1 MKVYDYI
8 QMHMFVC
15 IKNTQITIMKLFS
28 KNKLK
33 LLKLFYDHPASQF
46 YIQEIGRKLGKK
58 PGVFQRALNNLYK
71 DGLLL
76 SEYKANAR
84 FFRINTNNPIYSE
97 LKSIVSKTAC
107 ACLIL
112 TFSCAGFIFA
122 QDSSLSLRD
131 TILTAFKSN
140 IDIQIQ
146 EQDLTIAR
154 ADILGAKSEFLPQ
167 LDLNAGYTRNG
178 AVAATL
184 AQGKKDP
191 GIFTGYKNDNSLG
204 ASLSQVIYN
213 GGFNTA
219 NLKQARLSFKTAE
232 ETLRAKK
239 LDIEFE
245 AKRLYYGLLLAYE
258 TERIAQELTDNA
270 KDHYEDVKNRY
281 AQGLSSR
288 FDLLQSSVQVS
299 LTMPELVKAKNA
311 VELIKAELKKLLSL
325 KQQQPLEITEKQ
337 LKFTLI
343 DIKEEDFIKQAYLN
357 KPEMALRTLGVDIS
371 KWSIQ
376 MAKSGWRPQVN
387 ASAGYDF
394 RSNNWGNMI
403 NKSHNNWNIGLTLS
417 FAVFDGFSTKAKVDA
432 AKARYSQAV
441 LTKENLVEQIAVDV
455 RQACLDLKQ
464 AEQVINSQK
473 DNVGQAKEALEIAKI
488 SYDNGE
494 AKNLDVLDAQ
504 LSLSQIE
511 TNLSQGV
518 YDYLMAQAELE
529 RTLGNSF
536 LAGGINEEKS

>member
-1 MKVYDYI
+1 MQNEYN
-8 QMHMFVC
+8 HAG
-15 IKNTQITIMKLFS
+15 MKLLS

-84 FFRINTNNPIYSE
+84 FFSINTRNPIYNE

-107 ACLIL
+107 VFVIL
-112 TFSCAGFIFA
+112 VLSCAGALYA
-122 QDSSLSLRD
+122 QDKPLSLAD
-131 TILTAFKSN
+131 TIVSAFKNN

-146 EQDLTIAR
+146 EQELSIAR
-154 ADILGAKSEFLPQ
+154 SDILGAKSEFLPQ
-167 LDLNAGYTRNG
+167 LDINAGYTRNG
-178 AVAATL
+178 AVASTL
-184 AQGKKDP
+184 SGGKKDA
-191 GIFTGYKNDNSLG
+191 GVFTGYKNDNSLG
-204 ASLSQVIYN
+204 AGLNQVVYN

-219 NLKQARLSFKTAE
+219 NLNQARLSLKTAE

-258 TERIAQELTDNA
+258 TERIAQELTDNSRQ
-270 KDHYEDVKNRY
+270 HYEDVKNRY

-311 VELIKAELKKLLSL
+311 VELIKAELKKLLNL
-325 KQQQPLEITEKQ
+325 KQQQQLEVTDRQLSYSLTE
-337 LKFTLI
+337 
-343 DIKEEDFIKQAYLN
+343 IKEDDFLKQAYLN
-357 KPEMALRTLGVDIS
+357 KPEMALRTLGIDIS

-376 MAKSGWRPQVN
+376 MAKSGWRPQIN

-394 RSNNWGNMI
+394 RSNNLGSLM
-403 NKSHNNWNIGLTLS
+403 NKKHNNWNAGLTLS

-432 AKARYSQAV
+432 AKLRYSQAV

-473 DNVGQAKEALEIAKI
+473 DNVGQAREALGIARV
-488 SYDNGE
+488 SYDNGQ

-504 LSLSQIE
+504 VSLSQIE
-511 TNLSQGV
+511 TNLSQGI
-518 YDYLMAQAELE
+518 YDYLMAQAELD
-529 RTLGNSF
+529 RTLGKSF
-536 LAGGINEEKS
+536 LEGGINEEKS

>member
-1 MKVYDYI
+1 MR
-8 QMHMFVC
+8 
-15 IKNTQITIMKLFS
+15 LLS

-58 PGVFQRALNNLYK
+58 PGVFQRTLNNLYK

-84 FFRINTNNPIYSE
+84 FFRVNTQNPIYNE

-107 ACLIL
+107 IL
-112 TFSCAGFIFA
+112 LVLFFSCGGLISA
-122 QDSSLSLRD
+122 QESPLSLRD
-131 TILTAFKSN
+131 TILTAFKN
-140 IDIQIQ
+140 NLDIQIQ
-146 EQDLTIAR
+146 EQELAISR
-154 ADILGAKSEFLPQ
+154 ADILGARSEFLPQ

-178 AVAATL
+178 AVASTIAS
-184 AQGKKDP
+184 GKKDP

-204 ASLSQVIYN
+204 AGLSQVIYN

-219 NLKQARLSFKTAE
+219 NLSQAKLGLKASE

-245 AKRLYYGLLLAYE
+245 AKRLYYGLLLAYD
-258 TERIAQELTDNA
+258 TERIAQELTDNS

-311 VELIKAELKKLLSL
+311 VELIKAELKKLLSF
-325 KQQQPLEITEKQ
+325 KQQQALEVTDKQ
-337 LKFTLI
+337 LSYTLV
-343 DIKEEDFIKQAYLN
+343 DIKEDDFLKQAYLN
-357 KPEMALRTLGVDIS
+357 KPEMALRTLGIDIS
-371 KWSIQ
+371 KWSVQ
-376 MAKSGWRPQVN
+376 MAKSGWRPQIN
-387 ASAGYDF
+387 ANAGYDF

-403 NKSHNNWNIGLTLS
+403 NKSHNNWSVGLTFSL
-417 FAVFDGFSTKAKVDA
+417 AVFDGFSTKAKVDA
-432 AKARYSQAV
+432 AKVRYNQAV

-464 AEQVINSQK
+464 AEAVINSQK
-473 DNVGQAKEALEIAKI
+473 DNVGQAREALEIAKI

-504 LSLSQIE
+504 VSLGQIQ
-511 TNLSQGV
+511 TNLSQGI

-529 RTLGNSF
+529 RTLGKSF
-536 LAGGINEEKS
+536 LAGGTNEEKS

>member
-1 MKVYDYI
+1 
-8 QMHMFVC
+8 
-15 IKNTQITIMKLFS
+15 MKLLS

-33 LLKLFYDHPASQF
+33 LLKLFYDHPTGEF
-46 YIQEIGRKLGKK
+46 YMQEIGRKLGKK

-84 FFRINTNNPIYSE
+84 FFRINTHNPIYNE

-107 ACLIL
+107 IFVILFFSSAGLI
-112 TFSCAGFIFA
+112 SA
-122 QDSSLSLRD
+122 QDNTLSLRD
-131 TILTAFKSN
+131 TIITAFKSN
-140 IDIQIQ
+140 KDIQIQ
-146 EQDLTIAR
+146 EQELTISR
-154 ADILGAKSEFLPQ
+154 ADILGAKSGFLPQ
-167 LDLNAGYTRNG
+167 LDLNAGYMRNG
-178 AVAATL
+178 AVASAVS
-184 AQGKKDP
+184 GKKDA
-191 GIFTGYKNDNSLG
+191 GVFTGYKNDNTLG
-204 ASLSQVIYN
+204 AGLNQVVYS
-213 GGFNTA
+213 GGYNTA
-219 NLKQARLSFKTAE
+219 NLNQAKLNLKASE

-258 TERIAQELTDNA
+258 TERIAQELTDNSR
-270 KDHYEDVKNRY
+270 DHYNDVKNRY
-281 AQGLSSR
+281 EQGLSSR

-311 VELIKAELKKLLSL
+311 VDLIKAELKKLLSI
-325 KQQQPLEITEKQ
+325 KQQQSLEVADKQ
-337 LKFTLI
+337 LSYTLI
-343 DIKEEDFIKQAYLN
+343 DIKEDDFLKQAYLN
-357 KPEMALRTLGVDIS
+357 KPEMALRTLGIDIN

-403 NKSHNNWNIGLTLS
+403 NKSHNNWNIGLTFSL
-417 FAVFDGFSTKAKVDA
+417 AVFDGFSTKAKVDS

-504 LSLSQIE
+504 VSLSQIE
-511 TNLSQGV
+511 TNLSQGI
-518 YDYLMAQAELE
+518 YDYLMAHAELD
-529 RTLGNSF
+529 RTLGKSF
-536 LAGGINEEKS
+536 ISGGANEEKS

>member
-1 MKVYDYI
+1 M
-8 QMHMFVC
+8 
-15 IKNTQITIMKLFS
+15 NLLS

-33 LLKLFYDHPASQF
+33 LLKFFYEHPAGEF

-58 PGVFQRALNNLYK
+58 PGVFQRTLNNLHK

-76 SEYKANAR
+76 NEYKANAR
-84 FFRINTNNPIYSE
+84 FFRINTHNPIYNE
-97 LKSIVSKTAC
+97 LKSIISKTVC
-107 ACLIL
+107 VCLVL
-112 TFSCAGFIFA
+112 FLSSSGFLFA
-122 QDSSLSLRD
+122 QDNPLSLPD

-140 IDIQIQ
+140 KDIQIQ
-146 EQDLTIAR
+146 EQELIISR

-178 AVAATL
+178 AVAPTTANS
-184 AQGKKDP
+184 KKD
-191 GIFTGYKNDNSLG
+191 GGVFTGYKNDNTLG
-204 ASLSQVIYN
+204 ASLNQVVYN
-213 GGFNTA
+213 GGFNIA
-219 NLKQARLSFKTAE
+219 NLNQAKLSLKTAE

-270 KDHYEDVKNRY
+270 RDHYEDVKNRY
-281 AQGLSSR
+281 EQGLSSK

-325 KQQQPLEITEKQ
+325 KQQQSLEIADKQ
-337 LKFTLI
+337 LSYTLI
-343 DIKEEDFIKQAYLN
+343 DIQEDDFLKQAYLN
-357 KPEMALRTLGVDIS
+357 KPEMALRTLGIDIS

-376 MAKSGWRPQVN
+376 MAKSGWRPQIN
-387 ASAGYDF
+387 ANAGYDF
-394 RSNNWGNMI
+394 RSNDWGNMF

-432 AKARYSQAV
+432 AKSRYSQAI
-441 LTKENLVEQIAVDV
+441 LTKENLVDQIAVDV

-473 DNVGQAKEALEIAKI
+473 DNVGQAKEALVISKI

-504 LSLSQIE
+504 VSLSQIE
-511 TNLSQGV
+511 TNLSQGI
-518 YDYLMAQAELE
+518 YDYLMAQAELD
-529 RTLGNSF
+529 RTLGKS
-536 LAGGINEEKS
+536 LISGGTNEEKS

>member
-1 MKVYDYI
+1 
-8 QMHMFVC
+8 
-15 IKNTQITIMKLFS
+15 MKLFT

-84 FFRINTNNPIYSE
+84 FFRINTNNPIYNE

-107 ACLIL
+107 IL
-112 TFSCAGFIFA
+112 VILVLSCAGALCA
-122 QDSSLSLRD
+122 QDNQLSLRD
-131 TILTAFKSN
+131 TILTAFKNN

-146 EQDLTIAR
+146 EQELVFAR

-167 LDLNAGYTRNG
+167 FDLNAGYKRNG
-178 AVAATL
+178 AVAPAL
-184 AQGKKDP
+184 AQGKRDP
-191 GIFTGYKNDNSLG
+191 GVFTGYKNDNSLG
-204 ASLSQVIYN
+204 ATLSQVIYN
-213 GGFNTA
+213 GGFNIA
-219 NLKQARLSFKTAE
+219 NFNQAKLSFKTAE

-245 AKRLYYGLLLAYE
+245 AKRLYGLLLAYE
-258 TERIAQELTDNA
+258 TEMIAQELTDNA
-270 KDHYEDVKNRY
+270 RDHYEDVKHRY
-281 AQGLSSR
+281 TQGLSSR

-311 VELIKAELKKLLSL
+311 VELIKADLKKLLSF
-325 KQQQPLEITEKQ
+325 KQQQPLEAADKQ
-337 LKFTLI
+337 LSYTLV
-343 DIKEEDFIKQAYLN
+343 DIKEDDFLKQAYLN
-357 KPEMALRTLGVDIS
+357 KPEMALRSLGVDIN

-376 MAKSGWRPQVN
+376 MEKSGWRPQIN
-387 ASAGYDF
+387 ANAGYDF

-403 NKSHNNWNIGLTLS
+403 NKSHSNWDVGLTLS
-417 FAVFDGFSTKAKVDA
+417 LAVFDGFSTKAKVDA
-432 AKARYSQAV
+432 AKARYAQAV

-473 DNVGQAKEALEIAKI
+473 DNIGQAREALTISKV

-504 LSLSQIE
+504 VSLGQIE
-511 TNLSQGV
+511 TNLSQGI
-518 YDYLMAQAELE
+518 YDYLMAQAELD
-529 RTLGNSF
+529 RTLGKSF
-536 LAGGINEEKS
+536 LGGGANEDKS

>member
-1 MKVYDYI
+1 M
-8 QMHMFVC
+8 
-15 IKNTQITIMKLFS
+15 MKLLS

-58 PGVFQRALNNLYK
+58 PGVFQRALNNLYR

-84 FFRINTNNPIYSE
+84 FFRVNTQNPIYNE

-107 ACLIL
+107 IFLALFLYCVGL
-112 TFSCAGFIFA
+112 TSA
-122 QDSSLSLRD
+122 QESPLSLHD
-131 TILTAFKSN
+131 TILTAFKNN

-146 EQDLTIAR
+146 EQELAISR
-154 ADILGAKSEFLPQ
+154 ADILGARSEFLPQ
-167 LDLNAGYTRNG
+167 LDFNAGYTRNA
-178 AVAATL
+178 AVAPAL
-184 AQGKKDP
+184 ASGKKDA
-191 GIFTGYKNDNSLG
+191 GVFTGYKNDNSLG
-204 ASLSQVIYN
+204 AGLSQAIYS

-219 NLKQARLSFKTAE
+219 NLKQSRLNLKAAE

-245 AKRLYYGLLLAYE
+245 AKRLYYGLMLAYE
-258 TERIAQELTDNA
+258 TERIAQELTNNA
-270 KDHYEDVKNRY
+270 KDHYEDVKNRH

-299 LTMPELVKAKNA
+299 LTMPEMVKAKNA
-311 VELIKAELKKLLSL
+311 VELIKAELKKLLNF
-325 KQQQPLEITEKQ
+325 KQQRSLELMDKQ
-337 LKFTLI
+337 LSYTLI
-343 DIKEEDFIKQAYLN
+343 DIKEDDFLKQAYLN
-357 KPEMALRTLGVDIS
+357 KPEMALRSLGIDIN

-376 MAKSGWRPQVN
+376 MAKSGWRPQIN
-387 ASAGYDF
+387 ASAGYNF
-394 RSNNWGNMI
+394 RSNNPGNMI
-403 NKSHNNWNIGLTLS
+403 NRSYNNWNIGLTFS
-417 FAVFDGFSTKAKVDA
+417 WAVFDGFSTKAKVDA

-464 AEQVINSQK
+464 AEQIINSQK
-473 DNVGQAKEALEIAKI
+473 DNVGQAKEALVIANV

-504 LSLSQIE
+504 VSLSQIE
-511 TNLSQGV
+511 TNLSQGI

-529 RTLGNSF
+529 RTLGRSF
-536 LAGGINEEKS
+536 LAGGANEEKS

>member
-1 MKVYDYI
+1 MR
-8 QMHMFVC
+8 
-15 IKNTQITIMKLFS
+15 LFS

-33 LLKLFYDHPASQF
+33 LLKLFYDHPSSQF

-84 FFRINTNNPIYSE
+84 FFSINTHNPIYNE
-97 LKSIVSKTAC
+97 LKSIVSKSTC
-107 ACLIL
+107 ILVILIL
-112 TFSCAGFIFA
+112 FCAGGLYA
-122 QDSSLSLRD
+122 QDNPLSLQD
-131 TILTAFKSN
+131 TILTAFKNN

-146 EQDLTIAR
+146 EQELVIAR
-154 ADILGAKSEFLPQ
+154 ADILGAKSDFLPQ
-167 LDLNAGYTRNG
+167 LGLNAGYTRNG
-178 AVAATL
+178 AVAPAVTT
-184 AQGKKDP
+184 GKRDA
-191 GIFTGYKNDNSLG
+191 GVFTGYKNNNSLG
-204 ASLSQVIYN
+204 ATLSQMIYS

-219 NLKQARLSFKTAE
+219 NLNQAKLSFKTAE

-281 AQGLSSR
+281 AQGLSSK

-311 VELIKAELKKLLSL
+311 VELIKAELKKLLAY
-325 KQQQPLEITEKQ
+325 KQQQALEVVDKQ
-337 LKFTLI
+337 LKYTFI
-343 DIKEEDFIKQAYLN
+343 DIKEDDFLKQAYLN
-357 KPEMALRTLGVDIS
+357 KPEMALRTLGVDIN

-376 MAKSGWRPQVN
+376 MAKSGWRPQIN
-387 ASAGYDF
+387 ANAGYDF
-394 RSNNWGNMI
+394 RSDNLSNMI
-403 NKSHNNWNIGLTLS
+403 NKSHSNWNVGLTISL
-417 FAVFDGFSTKAKVDA
+417 AVFDGFSTKAKVDA

-441 LTKENLVEQIAVDV
+441 LTKDNLVDQIAVDV

-473 DNVGQAKEALEIAKI
+473 DNVGQAKEALTISKV

-504 LSLSQIE
+504 VSLGQIE
-511 TNLSQGV
+511 TNLSQGI
-518 YDYLMAQAELE
+518 YDYLMAQAELD
-529 RTLGNSF
+529 RTLGKSS
-536 LAGGINEEKS
+536 LAGGTNEEKS

>member
-1 MKVYDYI
+1 MRI
-8 QMHMFVC
+8 
-15 IKNTQITIMKLFS
+15 LS

-33 LLKLFYDHPASQF
+33 LLKLFYAHPSSQF

-58 PGVFQRALNNLYK
+58 PGVFQRALNNLQE

-84 FFRINTNNPIYSE
+84 FFRINTNNPIYNE
-97 LKSIVSKTAC
+97 LKSIIAKS
-107 ACLIL
+107 ACLLLFL
-112 TFSCAGFIFA
+112 TFSCLGSLYA
-122 QDSSLSLRD
+122 QDNSLSLGD
-131 TILTAFKSN
+131 TIITAFKNN

-146 EQDLTIAR
+146 EQELAIAR
-154 ADILGAKSEFLPQ
+154 ADILGARSEFFPQ

-178 AVAATL
+178 AVASTVT
-184 AQGKKDP
+184 QGKKDP
-191 GIFTGYKNDNSLG
+191 GIFTGYKNNNSLG
-204 ASLSQVIYN
+204 AGLSQVVYN

-219 NLKQARLSFKTAE
+219 NLSQAKLNLKTAE

-245 AKRLYYGLLLAYE
+245 AKRLYYGLMLAYE

-270 KDHYEDVKNRY
+270 QDHYEDVKNRY
-281 AQGLSSR
+281 AQGLSSK

-311 VELIKAELKKLLSL
+311 VELIKAELKKLLAY
-325 KQQQPLEITEKQ
+325 KQQQSLEITDKQ
-337 LKFTLI
+337 LSYTLI
-343 DIKEEDFIKQAYLN
+343 DIKEDDFLKQAYLN
-357 KPEMALRTLGVDIS
+357 KPEMALRTLGIDIS

-376 MAKSGWRPQVN
+376 MAKSGWRPQIN

-394 RSNNWGNMI
+394 NSNNWGNMI
-403 NKSHNNWNIGLTLS
+403 NRSHNNWNIGLTFSL
-417 FAVFDGFSTKAKVDA
+417 AVFDGFSTKAKVDA
-432 AKARYSQAV
+432 AKVRYSQAV

-455 RQACLDLKQ
+455 RSACLDLKQ
-464 AEQVINSQK
+464 AEAVINSQK
-473 DNVGQAKEALEIAKI
+473 DNVGQAREALEIAKI

-504 LSLSQIE
+504 VSLGQIE
-511 TNLSQGV
+511 TNLAQGI
-518 YDYLMAQAELE
+518 YDYLMAQSELE
-529 RTLGNSF
+529 RTLGKSF
-536 LAGGINEEKS
+536 LGGGVNEEKS

>member
-1 MKVYDYI
+1 
-8 QMHMFVC
+8 
-15 IKNTQITIMKLFS
+15 MKLLS

-33 LLKLFYDHPASQF
+33 LLKLFYDHPAGEF

-84 FFRINTNNPIYSE
+84 FFRINTHNPIYNE

-107 ACLIL
+107 IFIILFFSCIGLIL
-112 TFSCAGFIFA
+112 AE
-122 QDSSLSLRD
+122 DSPLSLRD
-131 TILTAFKSN
+131 TILTAFKTN
-140 IDIQIQ
+140 KDIQIQ
-146 EQDLTIAR
+146 EQELTISR
-154 ADILGAKSEFLPQ
+154 ADILGAKSGFLPQ

-178 AVAATL
+178 AVAPAVS
-184 AQGKKDP
+184 GKKDA
-191 GIFTGYKNDNSLG
+191 GVFVGYKNDNSLG
-204 ASLSQVIYN
+204 AGLSQVVYN
-213 GGFNTA
+213 GGYNTA
-219 NLKQARLSFKTAE
+219 NLNQARLNLKASE

-258 TERIAQELTDNA
+258 TERIAQELTDNSR
-270 KDHYEDVKNRY
+270 DHYEDVRNRY
-281 AQGLSSR
+281 EQGLSSR

-311 VELIKAELKKLLSL
+311 VDLIKAELKKLLSI
-325 KQQQPLEITEKQ
+325 KQQQALDIADKQ
-337 LKFTLI
+337 LSYTLV
-343 DIKEEDFIKQAYLN
+343 DVKEDDFLKQAYLN
-357 KPEMALRTLGVDIS
+357 KPEMALRTLGIDIN

-403 NKSHNNWNIGLTLS
+403 NKSHNNWNIGLTFSL
-417 FAVFDGFSTKAKVDA
+417 AVFDGFSTKAKVDS

-504 LSLSQIE
+504 VSLSQIE
-511 TNLSQGV
+511 INLSQGI
-518 YDYLMAQAELE
+518 YDYLMAHAELD
-529 RTLGNSF
+529 RTLGKSF
-536 LAGGINEEKS
+536 ISGGANEEKS

>member
-1 MKVYDYI
+1 M
-8 QMHMFVC
+8 
-15 IKNTQITIMKLFS
+15 MKLFS

-58 PGVFQRALNNLYK
+58 PGVFQRALNTLHK

-84 FFRINTNNPIYSE
+84 FFRINTNNPIYNE
-97 LKSIVSKTAC
+97 LKSIISKTAC
-107 ACLIL
+107 VYIIL
-112 TFSCAGFIFA
+112 LLSCPGFLFA
-122 QDSSLSLRD
+122 QDNPLSLRD
-131 TILTAFKSN
+131 TIITAFKN
-140 IDIQIQ
+140 NKDIQIEEQ
-146 EQDLTIAR
+146 ELTISR
-154 ADILGAKSEFLPQ
+154 ADILEAKSEFLP
-167 LDLNAGYTRNG
+167 LLNLNAGYTRNG
-178 AVAATL
+178 AVASASTS
-184 AQGKKDP
+184 GKKDN
-191 GIFTGYKNDNSLG
+191 GVFTGYKNDNSLG
-204 ASLSQVIYN
+204 AGLSQVVYN

-219 NLKQARLSFKTAE
+219 NLNQARLNLKVSE

-245 AKRLYYGLLLAYE
+245 AKRLYYGLLLAYD

-270 KDHYEDVKNRY
+270 RDHYEDVKNRY

-311 VELIKAELKKLLSL
+311 VDLIKAELKKLLSI
-325 KQQQPLEITEKQ
+325 KQQQALEITDKQ
-337 LKFTLI
+337 LEFTLI
-343 DIKEEDFIKQAYLN
+343 DIREDDFLKQAYLN
-357 KPEMALRTLGVDIS
+357 KPEMALRTLGIDIN

-376 MAKSGWRPQVN
+376 MAKSGWRPQIN
-387 ASAGYDF
+387 ANAGYDF

-432 AKARYSQAV
+432 AKARYSQAI

-464 AEQVINSQK
+464 SEQVINSQK
-473 DNVGQAKEALEIAKI
+473 DNVGQAKEALAIAKV

-504 LSLSQIE
+504 VSLSQIE
-511 TNLSQGV
+511 TNLSQGI

-529 RTLGNSF
+529 RTLGKSF
-536 LAGGINEEKS
+536 LSGGINEKES

>member
-1 MKVYDYI
+1 MR
-8 QMHMFVC
+8 
-15 IKNTQITIMKLFS
+15 LLS

-33 LLKLFYDHPASQF
+33 LLKLFYAHPASQF
-46 YIQEIGRKLGKK
+46 YIQEIGRLLKKK

-84 FFRINTNNPIYSE
+84 FFRINTNNPIYNE

-107 ACLIL
+107 IL
-112 TFSCAGFIFA
+112 VILVLSCAGALYA
-122 QDSSLSLRD
+122 QDNPLSLRD

-146 EQDLTIAR
+146 EQELVISR
-154 ADILGAKSEFLPQ
+154 SDILGAKSEFLPQ
-167 LDLNAGYTRNG
+167 LDLNAGYARNG
-178 AVAATL
+178 AVASAV
-184 AQGKKDP
+184 AHGKKEA
-191 GIFTGYKNDNSLG
+191 GVFTGYKNDNSLG
-204 ASLSQVIYN
+204 AGLSQVVYS
-213 GGFNTA
+213 GGFNAA
-219 NLKQARLSFKTAE
+219 NLNQARLSLKIAE

-258 TERIAQELTDNA
+258 TERIAQELTGNA

-281 AQGLSSR
+281 TQGLSSR

-299 LTMPELVKAKNA
+299 LTIPELVKAKNA
-311 VELIKAELKKLLSL
+311 VELIKAELKKLLSF
-325 KQQQPLEITEKQ
+325 KQQQPLEVTDKQ
-337 LKFTLI
+337 LSYTLI
-343 DIKEEDFIKQAYLN
+343 DIKEGDFLKQAYLN
-357 KPEMALRTLGVDIS
+357 KPEMALRTLGVDIN

-376 MAKSGWRPQVN
+376 MAKSGWRPQIN
-387 ASAGYDF
+387 ANAGYDF

-403 NKSHNNWNIGLTLS
+403 NKPHSNWNVGFKLS
-417 FAVFDGFSTKAKVDA
+417 LAVFDGFSTKAKVDA

-473 DNVGQAKEALEIAKI
+473 DNVGQAKEALEIAKV

-504 LSLSQIE
+504 ISLGQIE
-511 TNLSQGV
+511 TNLSQGI
-518 YDYLMAQAELE
+518 YDYLMAHAELD
-529 RTLGNSF
+529 RTLGKSF
-536 LAGGINEEKS
+536 IAVESGTQITQGGINEEKS